1 MDWKDP
7 DMFEPANHG
16 NKPFAVR
23 IPALVVSR
31 GAGDRL
37 NFLTA
42 MWFSPMG
49 TEPSRMVVAILKRTL
64 TYKLILERGEFVMS
78 APTEKMMDVVVFAGY
93 TSGNDVDKWQAT
105 GLTPVKPSKVSVPLI
120 GEAIGNV
127 EYRLSQVIP
136 FGDELDLFV
145 GDVLATHMRK
155 GAMAGELFREDSD
168 PLLYMGTKYDDAG
181 KSTGKYFTRMGKID
195 RANYDSPLLRKYLG
209 TPKIKDKH

>member
-1 MDWKDP
+1 
-7 DMFEPANHG
+7 MFDAVEHG
-16 NKPFAVR
+16 NKPFGVR
-23 IPALVVSR
+23 IPSLVVSR
-31 GAGDRL
+31 GADGRL

-78 APTEKMMDVVVFAGY
+78 APTDKMMDIVVFAGY
-93 TSGNDVDKWQAT
+93 VSGNDVDKWQVT

-127 EYRLSQVIP
+127 EYRLAQVIP

-155 GAMAGELFREDSD
+155 GAMEGELFRDDAD
-168 PLLYMGTKYDDAG
+168 PLLYMGTKYDPAG
-181 KSTGKYFTRMGKID
+181 KPMGKFFTQMSKVE
-195 RANYDSPLLRKYLG
+195 RANYDSPLLQKYLRQ
-209 TPKIKDKH
+209 PKVKDKS